1 MNTKRILIIQGHP
14 DIEEQHLCHQ
24 LAHSYQQAAESA
36 GHQVQLLEI
45 GKLEFPV
52 LRSRKEW
59 ESSDVCA
66 DIQAAQRAIGEAQQV
81 VIIYPLW
88 LGTLPAL
95 LKAFLEQVLRPG
107 FAFHYGDG
115 HSWKRALKGKSTRI
129 IVTMGMPG
137 WFYYGVYMAH
147 SLRSLVRNILS
158 FTGFGPNRTTVFGLV
173 EGMTEK
179 RYQRC
184 MDKVAALGRKGV

>member
-14 DIEEQHLCHQ
+14 DIDEQHLCHQ
-24 LAHSYQQAAESA
+24 LAHSYHQAAESA

-45 GKLEFPV
+45 GKLDFPV

-66 DIQAAQRAIGEAQQV
+66 DIQAAQ
-81 VIIYPLW
+81 
-88 LGTLPAL
+88 
-95 LKAFLEQVLRPG
+95 
-107 FAFHYGDG
+107 
-115 HSWKRALKGKSTRI
+115 RALKGKSTRI

-158 FTGFGPNRTTVFGLV
+158 FTGFGPNRTTVFGLA

-179 RYQRC
+179 RYQRY
-184 MDKVAALGRKGV
+184 MEKVAALGRKGV